1 MNDTAGAN
9 IEEARGEINVMLES
23 NDIKSHFLVSGKLRG
38 MDSSVW
44 DSHPTIPLSKS
55 DKSKGSGASRGFLL
69 LGVRLVAIL
78 DSLLFELDLE
88 VTLWISFSSFR
99 EPALIDAT
107 A

>member
-1 MNDTAGAN
+1 MKDTAGAN

-55 DKSKGSGASRGFLL
+55 DKGKGSGASRGFLL

-88 VTLWISFSSFR
+88 ITLWISFSSLR
-99 EPALIDAT
+99 EPALTDPT

>member
-1 MNDTAGAN
+1 MKDTAGAN

-69 LGVRLVAIL
+69 LGVRLVTIR
-78 DSLLFELDLE
+78 DSLLFEPDLE
-88 VTLWISFSSFR
+88 VILWVSFSPFG